1 MWQQLLGQLMH
12 QAYYTVCRPG
22 RSLPYRMHSYEAL
35 RNLLRKASN
44 AFKPQQLSPRAA
56 KLIVQPQTMP
66 KGSIS
71 VVLP

>member
-22 RSLPYRMHSYEAL
+22 RSLPYASIQNEAL
-35 RNLLRKASN
+35 RNPLRNASN

-71 VVLP
+71 VVPP